1 MSDVFWQYNGDSL
14 YLAAFAAGIGL
25 LCWDQKKCR
34 NSIGKKAAAAL
45 LFAVVFVFNE
55 FAYRIVGKLTDT
67 TTYYRF
73 FWMVPVLFLI
83 AYELTVL
90 IASNNKGKMAAAAAV
105 LAVCLVSGSNFFF
118 LNRQN
123 LNRPKN
129 IYGLDPDAVTV
140 AEQIMADWDK
150 SGSKEQPTAAFDMYL
165 EYQVR
170 TYEPRILWGISRK
183 AYLYQAE
190 HGYDHL
196 KYTRQQPVIAAVNEG
211 IQKNGA
217 RLRKCLDQI
226 GIDYLVIRTVFD
238 MDSYLSDLSV
248 HPIALGE
255 NYTLYK
261 VE

>member
-34 NSIGKKAAAAL
+34 NNIGKKAAAAL
-45 LFAVVFVFNE
+45 FFAVVFVFNE

-129 IYGLDPDAVTV
+129 I
-140 AEQIMADWDK
+140 
-150 SGSKEQPTAAFDMYL
+150 
-165 EYQVR
+165 
-170 TYEPRILWGISRK
+170 
-183 AYLYQAE
+183 
-190 HGYDHL
+190 
-196 KYTRQQPVIAAVNEG
+196 
-211 IQKNGA
+211 
-217 RLRKCLDQI
+217 
-226 GIDYLVIRTVFD
+226 
-238 MDSYLSDLSV
+238 
-248 HPIALGE
+248 
-255 NYTLYK
+255 
-261 VE
+261 